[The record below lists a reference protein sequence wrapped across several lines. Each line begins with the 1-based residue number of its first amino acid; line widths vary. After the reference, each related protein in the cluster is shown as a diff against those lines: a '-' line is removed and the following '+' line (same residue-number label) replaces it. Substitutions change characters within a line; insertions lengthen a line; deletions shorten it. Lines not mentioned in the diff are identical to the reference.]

1 MTLFER
7 LVDYEIYGSVDF
19 CDAKSRNVLARSL
32 VRWKLT
38 ALTLAVTLVVLA
50 IAGVWR

>member
-7 LVDYEIYGSVDF
+7 LADYEIYRGDVF
-19 CDAKSRNVLARSL
+19 AGARTRHALARSL

-38 ALTLAVTLVVLA
+38 ALTLAVTLVVLW
-50 IAGVWR
+50 IKGVWR

>member
-19 CDAKSRNVLARSL
+19 CNAKSRNVLARSL

-38 ALTLAVTLVVLA
+38 ALVLGALLVVLA
-50 IAGVWR
+50 IAGAWQ